1 MWGNITPITECIDK
15 YLLDKYGSVFH
26 EKDSSLYKS
35 AVNAC
40 SKNSVPNRPTKSS
53 MRMQRLTEKERRRID
68 KRHPQNYWGS
78 RINVDPTIGSLTRRT
93 PQKGP
98 KPPRSHSPPLRLLPF
113 GGRRH
118 TRHRRVL
125 KRHTRRSRSSGI

>member
-15 YLLDKYGSVFH
+15 YLSDKYGSVFY
-26 EKDSSLYKS
+26 KNYSSLYKN
-35 AVNAC
+35 AVKAC
-40 SKNSVPNRPTKSS
+40 SKNSVPKRPTKSL
-53 MRMQRLTEKERRRID
+53 MTMGRLTAKEKEEID
-68 KRHPQNYWGS
+68 KRHPGNSWGS

-98 KPPRSHSPPLRLLPF
+98 KPHRSHSPLRLLPF